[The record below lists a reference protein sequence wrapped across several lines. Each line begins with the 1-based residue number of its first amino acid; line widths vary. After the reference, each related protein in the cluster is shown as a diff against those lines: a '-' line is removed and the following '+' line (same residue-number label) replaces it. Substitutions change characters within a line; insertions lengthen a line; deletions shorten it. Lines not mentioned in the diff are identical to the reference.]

1 MRSRCFTNIEALS
14 VSYGRWSRANPNI
27 SYPSMQPFMREA
39 TYADRYPSMPLSDEI
54 GMLIHDKLLIMSKVS
69 PLLFE
74 VFMRKYV
81 SKQEVKEILFELDI
95 KEDFY
100 KKHLFAAKQ
109 SLLLMLSENKCIFLA

>member
-1 MRSRCFTNIEALS
+1 MRGYTFTNIEALS
-14 VSYGRWSRANPNI
+14 ISYGRWCRANPNI
-27 SYPSMQPFMREA
+27 SYPSMQPFLREA
-39 TYADRYPSMPLSDEI
+39 TPEDRYPVIPLSDEM
-54 GMLIHDKLLIMSKVS
+54 GMLIHDKLLVMRKVS

-81 SKQEVKEILFELDI
+81 SKQEVKRILFELDI

-100 KKHLFAAKQ
+100 KKHLLAAKQ

>member
-27 SYPSMQPFMREA
+27 SYPSMQPFLREA
-39 TYADRYPSMPLSDEI
+39 TYADRYPSMPLSDEM
-54 GMLIHDKLLIMSKVS
+54 GMLIHDKLLIMRKVS

-81 SKQEVKEILFELDI
+81 SKQEVKRILLDLDI
-95 KEDFY
+95 GETY
-100 KKHLFAAKQ
+100 YRTYLYAAKQ
-109 SLLLMLSENKCIFLA
+109 SLLLMLSESKCIFLA